1 MPIYLAA
8 EAFLR
13 KAERGVVIDVRSPA
27 EFFHAHIPGS
37 HSLPLFSD
45 EERARVG
52 TAYKQLGKKE
62 AVMEGFGLVGP
73 KMQYLAEEGIRLA
86 GSGTCVFLYC
96 WRGGMRSNA
105 MAFLLEKAGLEVFVL
120 EGGYKSY
127 RQWVRETFLIP
138 FPMFILGGETGSGK
152 TRVLKC
158 MKDLGSQTI
167 DLEFLARHKGSAF
180 GSLENTPQP
189 DTEQFENN
197 LAAEIRNL
205 NPSLPVWVED
215 ESHTIGKVHVPDE
228 IWFRMKKAPIFRLS
242 VPREER
248 IKTLMREYGVLP
260 AARLEDSLTKIRKR
274 LGYDKFESAIQDLQ
288 SGNLESVCRIVLDYY
303 DKAYNYNHE
312 KREWK
317 DVFFVE
323 GEGLDDEGRAKKILA
338 FSEKMNSEWTTL
350 KLN

>member
-1 MPIYLAA
+1 
-8 EAFLR
+8 
-13 KAERGVVIDVRSPA
+13 
-27 EFFHAHIPGS
+27 
-37 HSLPLFSD
+37 
-45 EERARVG
+45 
-52 TAYKQLGKKE
+52 
-62 AVMEGFGLVGP
+62 
-73 KMQYLAEEGIRLA
+73 
-86 GSGTCVFLYC
+86 
-96 WRGGMRSNA
+96 
-105 MAFLLEKAGLEVFVL
+105 
-120 EGGYKSY
+120 
-127 RQWVRETFLIP
+127 
-138 FPMFILGGETGSGK
+138 MFILGGETGSGK